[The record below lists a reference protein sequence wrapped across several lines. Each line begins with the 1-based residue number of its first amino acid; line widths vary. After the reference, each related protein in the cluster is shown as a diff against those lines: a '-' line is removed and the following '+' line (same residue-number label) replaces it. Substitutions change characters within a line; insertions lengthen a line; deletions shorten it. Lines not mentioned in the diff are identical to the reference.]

1 MKNYS
6 HKLTDENLIA
16 LLKSDTIGRNQEIRQ
31 FMTLLSNMED
41 DCYSV
46 ALNGAWGSGKTFFI
60 KQVKLLLDAKNPY
73 SSMSKELRDSVP
85 MQGNLQ
91 KDIPDSYT
99 TVYYDAWIN
108 DNHNDP
114 ILSLIYASI
123 QSCQSDFV
131 LERTRSLKR
140 IAAAL
145 TSALSSHN
153 ILSLVQEVEGSD
165 KFQELKSSDDIHDLV
180 SAFIRQLIEE
190 HGNRLVFFID
200 ELDRCKPDYAIRFL
214 ERIKHYFNDPRVTF
228 IFAVNLS
235 QLQWTVKNYYGSEFN
250 STRYLDKFFDLQ
262 ISLRTIDRGKF
273 FAYQLNIT
281 DSNIFGAMGIKC
293 ASYFNFSL
301 REMERYG
308 KMLKIASSSIP
319 SYPLGF
325 PSENGMFFVAHYII
339 PIILALQIYDT
350 NQYDR
355 FVSGKSPNLMVD
367 ILEKYRE
374 PSDDRPFRCI
384 LSRSEKYDSPSQSIT
399 EDGKIVC
406 SLSDR
411 LKDVYSI
418 VFDKSRSLDYQ
429 EISIGDMSFSN
440 SSRSRIEEITSML
453 SPKSNYK
460 FN

>member
-6 HKLTDENLIA
+6 YKLTNENLLA
-16 LLKSDTIGRNQEIRQ
+16 LLSSDAIGRNQEIRQ
-31 FMTLLSNMED
+31 FMVLLSNMED

-60 KQVKLLLDAKNPY
+60 KQVKLLLDAQNPH
-73 SSMSKELRDSVP
+73 SSLPEELRATVST
-85 MQGNLQ
+85 QGNWG
-91 KDIPDSYT
+91 DSIPDSYT

-114 ILSLIYASI
+114 ILSLIHASI
-123 QSCQSDFV
+123 QSCQSDFAPDH
-131 LERTRSLKR
+131 THSLGE

-145 TSALSSHN
+145 FSALSGRDL
-153 ILSLVQEVEGSD
+153 LSLQQKAQGLD
-165 KFQELKSSDDIHDLV
+165 IFRELKSSDDVHNLV
-180 SAFIRQLIEE
+180 AEFISKLIEE

-262 ISLRTIDRGKF
+262 VSLRTVDCEKF
-273 FAYQLNIT
+273 FNSQLNIT
-281 DSNIFGAMGIKC
+281 DSNIFGAIGIEC

-319 SYPLGF
+319 NRNLGF
-325 PSENGMFFVAHYII
+325 SSINGLYFVAHYVV
-339 PIILALQIYDT
+339 PIILALKIYNT
-350 NQYDR
+350 ELYDR
-355 FVSGKSPNLMVD
+355 FMSGNFPDPLVD
-367 ILEKYRE
+367 ILTKHT
-374 PSDDRPFRCI
+374 DDRPLRFFT
-384 LSRSEKYDSPSQSIT
+384 SYSEKYDPDTKSIT
-399 EDGKIVC
+399 TT
-406 SLSDR
+406 DR
-411 LKDVYSI
+411 KPLCTLPDRIKDVYSI
-418 VFDKSRSLDYQ
+418 VFGKSRSSGRQ
-429 EISIGDMSFSN
+429 EISIGDMTFSGL
-440 SSRSRIEEITSML
+440 SRYHIEEIASML
-453 SPKSNYK
+453 SPKSDYN
-460 FN
+460 F